1 MTLTT
6 TDQTGGAATIRRV
19 LVVDDQRAFSELLAL
34 ALDVQDDLECA
45 GVALTKADALAL
57 VAEERPDVVLMDIHL
72 PDGCGIEATR
82 ELKELCPDCDV
93 LILTGRP
100 DASLLARAADA
111 GASGFLVKDHS
122 LEVILTNLRRPR
134 ENTMR
139 VEPATLAGLLQGDH
153 RGDEAPRVS
162 LTNRELTVLG
172 LLGEGVAPKQV
183 AYRLGISLHTARGY
197 VKSILRKLDS
207 HSVLEAVV
215 TAQRLGLL
223 PRPTSDD
230 AV

>member
-1 MTLTT
+1 MSVTSP
-6 TDQTGGAATIRRV
+6 DRPDGAVQSRRV
-19 LVVDDQRAFSELLAL
+19 VVVDDQRTFSELLAL
-34 ALDVQDDLECA
+34 ALDVQDDLECV

-57 VAEERPDVVLMDIHL
+57 VAEERPDVVLMDIQL

-82 ELKELCPDCDV
+82 ELKELHPDCDV

-111 GASGFLVKDHS
+111 GASGFLVKDHP
-122 LEVILTNLRRPR
+122 LEVILTNLRRPG

-139 VEPATLAGLLQGDH
+139 VEPATLAHLLQADDRAAG
-153 RGDEAPRVS
+153 EPRVS
-162 LTNRELTVLG
+162 LTQRELTVLG
-172 LLGEGVAPKQV
+172 LLGEGIAPKQV

-223 PRPTSDD
+223 PHPEPDGS
-230 AV
+230 